1 MAFSNSP
8 LNGFIRSLGK
18 SAIAAMREVGS
29 ICIFM
34 TLALRRMFIH
44 GQLSKIFFQVRIIGA
59 NSMFLIFIISL
70 FTGLVLGLQGYHVL
84 MDFGSE
90 GALGALVSLSLVRE
104 LGPVLAAI
112 MITGRAGSAM
122 AAEIGV
128 MRISEQLDALEV
140 MDIDPMGFLVS
151 PRIAACLIVFPLL
164 TAIFNVVGII
174 GGYLTGYIVSD
185 ANNMG
190 IYFARVQSSLGADDI
205 SGSFIKAVVFA
216 VIVASVSCYQGF
228 FAHTRTDGVGPAA
241 VNNAT
246 TSAVVTSC
254 ILILIF
260 DYIIT
265 SLLM

>member
-1 MAFSNSP
+1 MAMPFAP
-8 LNGFIRSLGK
+8 AADLFRSLGR
-18 SAIAAMREVGS
+18 SVLAAMGEIGS
-29 ICIFM
+29 VSIFVA
-34 TLALRRMFIH
+34 LALRRMFSR
-44 GQLSKIFFQVRIIGA
+44 GQLSKTFIQIRIIGA
-59 NSMFLIFIISL
+59 NSLFLILIISL

-84 MDFGSE
+84 TGFASE
-90 GALGALVSLSLVRE
+90 GALGALVSLALVRE

-128 MRISEQLDALEV
+128 MRISDQLDALEV
-140 MDIDPMGFLVS
+140 MDIDPMAYLVS
-151 PRIAACLIVFPLL
+151 PRLAASLTVFPLL
-164 TAIFNVVGII
+164 TAIFNIVGIL
-174 GGYLTGYIVSD
+174 GGYLTGFIVDDS
-185 ANNMG
+185 NVG
-190 IYFARVQSSLGADDI
+190 IYFERVRASLDMDDI
-205 SGSFIKAVVFA
+205 WGSVIKSVIFA
-216 VIVASVSCYQGF
+216 TIVAAVSCYKGF

-246 TSAVVTSC
+246 TSAVVSSC

>member
-1 MAFSNSP
+1 MTS
-8 LNGFIRSLGK
+8 FIASLGS
-18 SAIAAMREVGS
+18 SALFALREVGS
-29 ICIFM
+29 VSIFM
-34 TLALRRMFIH
+34 LLALRRVFTP
-44 GQLSKIFFQVRIIGA
+44 GQLSKIFFQIRIIGA
-59 NSMFLIFIISL
+59 NSMLLIFIISL

-84 MDFGSE
+84 TGFGSE
-90 GALGALVSLSLVRE
+90 GALGALVSLALVRE
-104 LGPVLAAI
+104 LGPVLCAI

-128 MRISEQLDALEV
+128 MRISDQLDALEV
-140 MDIDPMGFLVS
+140 MDIDPMGYLVS
-151 PRIAACLIVFPLL
+151 PRLAACLIIFPLL

-185 ANNMG
+185 SSNIG
-190 IYFARVQSSLGADDI
+190 IYFIRVQASLEVADI
-205 SGSFIKAVVFA
+205 TGSFIKSVVFA
-216 VIVASVSCYQGF
+216 VIVACVSCYQGY
-228 FAHTRTDGVGPAA
+228 FAHTRTDSVGPAA

>member
-1 MAFSNSP
+1 MAARLSHLSDF
-8 LNGFIRSLGK
+8 FRSMGRP
-18 SAIAAMREVGS
+18 AIAAMNEIGS
-29 ICIFM
+29 VSIFIG
-34 TLALRRMFIH
+34 LALRRMFTR
-44 GQLSKIFFQVRIIGA
+44 GQLSKTFIQMRIIGA
-59 NSMFLIFIISL
+59 NSLFLILIISL

-84 MDFGSE
+84 TSFASE
-90 GALGALVSLSLVRE
+90 GALGALVSLALVRE

-128 MRISEQLDALEV
+128 MRISDQLDALEV
-140 MDIDPMGFLVS
+140 MDIDPMSYLVS
-151 PRIAACLIVFPLL
+151 PRLAASLIVFPLL
-164 TAIFNVVGII
+164 TAIFNIVGIF
-174 GGYLTGYIVSD
+174 GGYLTGFIVNDS
-185 ANNMG
+185 NMG
-190 IYFARVQSSLGADDI
+190 IYYQRVQASLDMDDI
-205 SGSFIKAVVFA
+205 WGSVVKSLVFA
-216 VIVASVSCYQGF
+216 VIVAAVSCYKGF

>member
-1 MAFSNSP
+1 MATSLSHFTN
-8 LNGFIRSLGK
+8 FIRSLGA
-18 SAIAAMREVGS
+18 SALAAFGEVGS
-29 ICIFM
+29 VGIFM
-34 TLALRRMFIH
+34 GLALRRMFTR
-44 GQLSKIFFQVRIIGA
+44 GQLRKIFVQIRIIGA
-59 NSMFLIFIISL
+59 NSLFLILIISL

-84 MDFGSE
+84 TSFGSE

-128 MRISEQLDALEV
+128 MRISDQLDALEV
-140 MDIDPMGFLVS
+140 MDIDPMSYLVS
-151 PRIAACLIVFPLL
+151 PRLAACLIVFPLL
-164 TAIFNVVGII
+164 TAIFNVVGIF
-174 GGYLTGYIVSD
+174 GGYLTGFIVNDS
-185 ANNMG
+185 NMG
-190 IYFARVQSSLGADDI
+190 IYFFRVQSSLGMDDI
-205 SGSFIKAVVFA
+205 QGSFIKSVVFA

-228 FAHTRTDGVGPAA
+228 FAHMRTDGVGPAA

>member
-1 MAFSNSP
+1 MALLTAIQN
-8 LNGFIRSLGK
+8 LLRSLGK
-18 SAIAAMREVGS
+18 STLSFIRELGAMS
-29 ICIFM
+29 IFM
-34 TLALRRMFIH
+34 WIALRRMFKR
-44 GQLSKIFFQVRIIGA
+44 GQLSKIFVQVRLIGA

-84 MDFGSE
+84 TDFGSE
-90 GALGALVSLSLVRE
+90 GALGSLVSLALVRE

-128 MRISEQLDALEV
+128 MRISDQLDALEV
-140 MDIDPMGFLVS
+140 MDIDPMVYLVS
-151 PRIAACLIVFPLL
+151 PRIAASLIVFPLL
-164 TAIFNVVGII
+164 TALFNVVGIF
-174 GGYLTGYIVSD
+174 GGYLTGFIVSD
-185 ANNMG
+185 STMG
-190 IYFARVQSSLGADDI
+190 IYFSRVQASLGVDDVA
-205 SGSFIKAVVFA
+205 GSFIKSVIFA
-216 VIVASVSCYQGF
+216 VIVASVSCYKGF
-228 FAHTRTDGVGPAA
+228 FAHTRTDGVGPSA

-254 ILILIF
+254 ILILIS

>member
-1 MAFSNSP
+1 MALKIFP
-8 LNGFIRSLGK
+8 LSGFIRSLGK
-18 SAIAAMREVGS
+18 SAILAVRETGS
-29 ICIFM
+29 VSIFM
-34 TLALRRMFIH
+34 WLALKRMFAP

-84 MDFGSE
+84 TDFGSA
-90 GALGALVSLSLVRE
+90 GALGSLVSLALVRE

-140 MDIDPMGFLVS
+140 MDIDPMTFLVA

-174 GGYLTGYIVSD
+174 GGYLTGFIVSD
-185 ANNMG
+185 SNTG
-190 IYFARVQSSLGADDI
+190 IYFARVQASLSLDDI
-205 SGSFIKAVVFA
+205 YGSFIKAIVFA
-216 VIVASVSCYQGF
+216 VIVASVSCYQGY

-254 ILILIF
+254 ILILVF

>member
-1 MAFSNSP
+1 MALLNSAIP
-8 LNGFIRSLGK
+8 NFLRSLGG
-18 SAIAAMREVGS
+18 STLSFIREVGS
-29 ICIFM
+29 ASIFM
-34 TLALRRMFIH
+34 GLALRRMFAR
-44 GQLSKIFFQVRIIGA
+44 GQLSKVFVQIRLIGA
-59 NSMFLIFIISL
+59 GSMFLIFIISL

-84 MDFGSE
+84 TDFGSE
-90 GALGALVSLSLVRE
+90 GALGALVSLALVRE

-128 MRISEQLDALEV
+128 MRISDQLDALEV
-140 MDIDPMGFLVS
+140 MDIDPMGYLVS
-151 PRIAACLIVFPLL
+151 PRLAACLIVFPLL

-174 GGYLTGYIVSD
+174 GGYLTGFIVND
-185 ANNMG
+185 ANVG
-190 IYFARVQSSLGADDI
+190 IYFSRVQASLGVDDVTN
-205 SGSFIKAVVFA
+205 SFIKSVVFA
-216 VIVASVSCYQGF
+216 VIVASVSCYKGF
-228 FAHTRTDGVGPAA
+228 FAHTRTDGVGPSA

-254 ILILIF
+254 ILILIS

>member
-1 MAFSNSP
+1 MAPQGNIIKDP
-8 LNGFIRSLGK
+8 VRALGK
-18 SAIAAMREVGS
+18 TAISIVSEMGAMA
-29 ICIFM
+29 IFLL
-34 TLALRRMFIH
+34 LALRRMFSK
-44 GQLSKIFFQVRIIGA
+44 GQISKVMAQVCIIGA
-59 NSMFLIFIISL
+59 NSLFLILIISL
-70 FTGLVLGLQGYHVL
+70 FTGLVLGLQGYYVL
-84 MDFGSE
+84 TSFGTE
-90 GALGALVSLSLVRE
+90 GALGTLVSLALVRE

-140 MDIDPMGFLVS
+140 MDIDPIGYLVS
-151 PRIAACLIVFPLL
+151 PRVTACIISFPLL
-164 TAIFNVVGII
+164 TAIFNIVGIT
-174 GGYLTGYIVSD
+174 GGYLTGFIVND
-185 ANNMG
+185 ANIG
-190 IYFARVQSSLGADDI
+190 IYFTKVQESLALDDI
-205 SGSFIKAVVFA
+205 YGSFIKSGVFA
-216 VIVASVSCYQGF
+216 LVVASVSCYRGF

-254 ILILIF
+254 ILILVF

>member
-1 MAFSNSP
+1 MGHSTLSFTGLFRLLGRRTITVLRETGSVSI
-8 LNGFIRSLGK
+8 FI
-18 SAIAAMREVGS
+18 A
-29 ICIFM
+29 
-34 TLALRRMFIH
+34 LALRRIFTR
-44 GQLSKIFFQVRIIGA
+44 GQLSKVFAQVRLIGS

-84 MDFGSE
+84 TDFGSE
-90 GALGALVSLSLVRE
+90 GALGSLVSLALVRE

-128 MRISEQLDALEV
+128 MRISDQLDALEV
-140 MDIDPMGFLVS
+140 MDIDPTSYLVS
-151 PRIAACLIVFPLL
+151 PRIAASLIVFPLL

-174 GGYLTGYIVSD
+174 GGYLTGFIVNDS
-185 ANNMG
+185 NMG
-190 IYFARVQSSLGADDI
+190 IYFSRVQASLGVDDVA
-205 SGSFIKAVVFA
+205 GSFIKSMVFA
-216 VIVASVSCYQGF
+216 VIVSSVSCYKGF

-254 ILILIF
+254 ILILIS
-260 DYIIT
+260 DYMIT

>member
-1 MAFSNSP
+1 MAIVNSHVTG
-8 LNGFIRSLGK
+8 LLRSLGGTAI
-18 SAIAAMREVGS
+18 SAVREIGS
-29 ICIFM
+29 VSIFM
-34 TLALRRMFIH
+34 VLALRHMFGR
-44 GQLSKIFFQVRIIGA
+44 GQLSKIFFQIRIIGA

-84 MDFGSE
+84 TDFGSQ
-90 GALGALVSLSLVRE
+90 GALGSLVSLALVRE

-128 MRISEQLDALEV
+128 MRISDQLDALEV
-140 MDIDPMGFLVS
+140 MDINPMGYLVS

-185 ANNMG
+185 SNMG
-190 IYFARVQSSLGADDI
+190 IYFARVQSSLGMDDI
-205 SGSFIKAVVFA
+205 SGSFIKSVVFA
-216 VIVASVSCYQGF
+216 VIVASVSCYQGY